1 MAVAEKGNQ
10 IAVHYVGTFS
20 DGKEFDSSLH
30 RGEPIKFI
38 LGEGKVIPGFES
50 AVYGMSASETKE
62 ITIPAAEAYGP
73 INPLAVIEVEKHRFP
88 DDFVFVQGGYVRS
101 FSREGRPV
109 FGRITDVKEETV
121 ILDVNHP
128 LAGKDLN
135 FNIQVISIDSVD
147 EKSQEKMEVTMGNW
161 NAKMKKGELL
171 DIAKN
176 QGLSVNTRSTK
187 AQIIE
192 ALSAQ
197 GAR

>member
-1 MAVAEKGNQ
+1 MTIAEKGNQ
-10 IAVHYVGTFS
+10 VAVHYVGTFN
-20 DGKEFDSSLH
+20 DGKEFDSSLR
-30 RGEPIKFI
+30 RGDPIRFI

-50 AVYGMSASETKE
+50 AIFGMTVAETKQV
-62 ITIPAAEAYGP
+62 TIPAAKAYGP

-88 DDFVFVQGGYVRS
+88 DDFVFVEGGYVRS

-109 FGRITDVKEETV
+109 FGRITEVKEETV

-147 EKSQEKMEVTMGNW
+147 EESKEEGEVTMANW

-171 DIAKN
+171 NIAKT
-176 QGLSVNTRSTK
+176 QGLDVNTRSTK